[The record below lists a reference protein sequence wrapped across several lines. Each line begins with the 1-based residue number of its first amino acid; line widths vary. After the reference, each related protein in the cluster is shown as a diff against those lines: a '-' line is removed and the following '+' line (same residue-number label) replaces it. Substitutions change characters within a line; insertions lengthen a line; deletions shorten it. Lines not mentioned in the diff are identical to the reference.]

1 MFVTRQWE
9 NTGGAEPMNEI
20 TLTPSPWTHRLVTK
34 SLVSALCQDVAAVL
48 ISPTCHAYQCTNL
61 EPTTTMIAELRLPAW
76 KTHITTVAGCSHA
89 DLATLP
95 ADKNALEATNAYACG
110 MQQLLALS

>member
-1 MFVTRQWE
+1 MDSLAGDKIISFGSVPGCCR
-9 NTGGAEPMNEI
+9 GADF
-20 TLTPSPWTHRLVTK
+20 TH
-34 SLVSALCQDVAAVL
+34 
-48 ISPTCHAYQCTNL
+48 CHAYQFTNL
-61 EPTTTMIAELRLPAW
+61 EPTTTMIAELRLPAL

-95 ADKNALEATNAYACG
+95 AGKNALEATNAYACG